1 MSLLPEKKS
10 FMNYANHDILV
21 EKNVE
26 NVFKH
31 TGADGCIIGY
41 E

>member
-1 MSLLPEKKS
+1 MSLLPEKKL
-10 FMNYANHDILV
+10 FMNYANHDIL

-31 TGADGCIIGY
+31 TGADGCTLGY